1 MTNAEWLA
9 RGFGNLAPVA
19 NTVSNTVASVARG
32 INSGS
37 AMANAVSKQAQMEQ
51 ANYNTGAME
60 AAQQY
65 NSAEAAAN
73 RNYNTEMWER
83 AAEYNEQAW
92 QNQAGYNAEEA
103 EKNRKWQ
110 EHMASTAYQ
119 RAVEDL
125 RKAGLNPILAAL
137 NGGASTGS
145 ASAASVG
152 QASMGST
159 SSGMASSPMASISNY
174 QGQGKNM
181 SETLALVGAIA
192 EGIAGL
198 ANNTQQSA
206 AMVNTLSTLDNWFG
220 KGNWANNAGK
230 QIADTYNK
238 TLDGITDLMGEVLR
252 NSPGYKMT
260 YGKFGGNK
268 RSGGGGGQKF

>member
-1 MTNAEWLA
+1 MTNQEWLA

-19 NTVSNTVASVARG
+19 DKVSSTIADVARG
-32 INSGS
+32 INTGS
-37 AMANAVSKQAQMEQ
+37 AMANAVSQQAQAEQ

-73 RNYNTEMWER
+73 R
-83 AAEYNEQAW
+83 EYNEQMW
-92 QNQAGYNAEEA
+92 QMAADFNAAEA
-103 EKNRKWQ
+103 QKNRDWQ
-110 EHMASTAYQ
+110 EHMASTSYQ

-125 RKAGLNPILAAL
+125 RKAGLNPILASL

-145 ASAASVG
+145 SSAASVG
-152 QASMGST
+152 AT

-174 QGQGKNM
+174 TGQGKNM

-206 AMVNTLSTLDNWFG
+206 QMVNTLGTLDKWIG
-220 KGNWANNAGK
+220 QGNWATNAGK

-238 TLDGITDLMGEVLR
+238 TLDGITGLLGDVLK
-252 NSPGYKMT
+252 NSPGYKWT
-260 YGKFGGNK
+260 YGKLGK
-268 RSGGGGGQKF
+268 SGGGGGQKF